1 MNIQSISIVVP
12 TPRCVNNCK
21 FCVSKMHDNPY
32 DKHLFK
38 FDLKKRIKYAVMNG
52 VTTCILT
59 GTGEALQNKGF
70 LEELANIFKEMDFPF
85 PNVELQTTGVML
97 EHTSFLN
104 GSGQVYSNMILLKK
118 LGVNTISLSISDIF
132 DDEENNFIIG
142 VPEKLRINLTELIC
156 FIKRFDM
163 NVRLS
168 LNMTKRYDAV
178 KNPEAIFLHAKAYGA
193 NQLTFRKLY
202 AADDG
207 SEESEWVKKNACK
220 NQTLTDVKEYIC
232 GAIFTNVIG
241 GEESHL
247 EGKGTYLYKLPFGGR
262 VYSIHDMSVVVDDDC
277 MSKNNNEALKYLI
290 LREDGK
296 LYCRWDDKGS
306 LIF

>member
-1 MNIQSISIVVP
+1 
-12 TPRCVNNCK
+12 
-21 FCVSKMHDNPY
+21 MHDNDY
-32 DKHLFK
+32 AKK
-38 FDLKKRIKYAVMNG
+38 FDKFELKKRIKYAVMSG

-70 LEELANIFKEMDFPF
+70 LENLADIFKEMDFPF

-97 EHTSFLN
+97 QNTMFVNEIGEAYYN
-104 GSGQVYSNMILLKK
+104 IILLKK
-118 LGVNTISLSISDIF
+118 LGVNTISLSVSDIF

-142 VPEKLRINLTELIC
+142 IPEKLRINLTELIT

-168 LNMTKRYDAV
+168 LNMTKRYNAV
-178 KNPEAIFLHAKAYGA
+178 KNAEAIFLHAKAYGA
-193 NQLTFRKLY
+193 NQVTFRKLY
-202 AADDG
+202 A
-207 SEESEWVKKNACK
+207 EENNSDESLWVSG
-220 NQTLTDVKEYIC
+220 NQCSPEVFTKINKYIC
-232 GAIFTNVIG
+232 GEVERESTNIG
-241 GEESHL
+241 IEYKET
-247 EGKGTYLYKLPFGGR
+247 KGHGVFLYTLPFGGK
-262 VYSIHDMSVVVDDDC
+262 VYSVNGISTVVDDDC